1 MLVYLRGC
9 FGSSIAVIISLTQL
23 SNWSLQYEPNS
34 SLSSVASLLKPLNP
48 DKSPN
53 RLSAVLSVSFTWNYK
68 ITILYTKKLMPS
80 QKYKIVFCTV
90 NMQYPNLISSYS
102 HTACSTHQEKLITF
116 VSKKFIIVNKGSW
129 SAVSQLHQNN
139 SSHFSILPENIYKC
153 MWGNVEQGTYG
164 TIRTLIWKPL
174 SELRL
179 IKTIF
184 LLTSANTD
192 HKSVSGAKTWFTHLR
207 VKLSD
212 PYNVIDNLRHVTS
225 LRGTTTI
232 LSTWVRILSLWNE
245 VIPNALHI
253 HSQLTKQCFSK
264 TRCK

>member
-1 MLVYLRGC
+1 MHVRQC
-9 FGSSIAVIISLTQL
+9 
-23 SNWSLQYEPNS
+23 
-34 SLSSVASLLKPLNP
+34 
-48 DKSPN
+48 
-53 RLSAVLSVSFTWNYK
+53 
-68 ITILYTKKLMPS
+68 
-80 QKYKIVFCTV
+80 
-90 NMQYPNLISSYS
+90 
-102 HTACSTHQEKLITF
+102 
-116 VSKKFIIVNKGSW
+116 
-129 SAVSQLHQNN
+129 
-139 SSHFSILPENIYKC
+139 
-153 MWGNVEQGTYG
+153 GTYG

-179 IKTIF
+179 IKAIF

-192 HKSVSGAKTWFTHLR
+192 HTSASGAKTWFTHLR

-232 LSTWVRILSLWNE
+232 FSTWVRILSLWNE

-264 TRCK
+264 TRCKLKGRKAHIKYTYLEAAWPRDESIRPAICCSPGQVYSYHKEPAPTPPLAQN